1 MLHNSLCIYLEGSDG
16 GNGWGGDI
24 DIDPS
29 NLKDKVRKILFSILF
44 FSTHKVFFSQH
55 IRSISHIVVIVIIII
70 IIIII
75 RHLSLRLNS

>member
-16 GNGWGGDI
+16 GNGWGG

-44 FSTHKVFFSQH
+44 FSTHKVYKSY
-55 IRSISHIVVIVIIII
+55 R
-70 IIIII
+70 
-75 RHLSLRLNS
+75 RHCHHHHRTPEPEVEQLRVA

>member
-24 DIDPS
+24 DPS

-44 FSTHKVFFSQH
+44 SQH
-55 IRSISHIVVIVIIII
+55 IRSISHIVVIVVIIIG
-70 IIIII
+70 
-75 RHLSLRLNS
+75 HLSLRLNS

>member
-24 DIDPS
+24 DPS

-44 FSTHKVFFSQH
+44 FSTH
-55 IRSISHIVVIVIIII
+55 IRSISHIIVIIG
-70 IIIII
+70 
-75 RHLSLRLNS
+75 HLSLRLNS

>member
-16 GNGWGGDI
+16 GNGWGG

-55 IRSISHIVVIVIIII
+55 IRSINHIVVIIVIIII
-70 IIIII
+70 V

>member
-16 GNGWGGDI
+16 GNGWGG

-55 IRSISHIVVIVIIII
+55 IRSISHIVVIIVIIII
-70 IIIII
+70 F

>member
-16 GNGWGGDI
+16 GNGWGG

-44 FSTHKVFFSQH
+44 FSTHKVYKSY
-55 IRSISHIVVIVIIII
+55 
-70 IIIII
+70 
-75 RHLSLRLNS
+75 RHHRRHHHHRQTPEPEVEQLRVA